1 MGSVFWDPEVLV
13 FCFGIMMDNCSLFE
27 GICAILGCDP
37 DSPLVRPEPQVGYV
51 GSFERLFVFT
61 RPYAQSM
68 IVDGSKV
75 ALSSLIDEFLTADVS
90 CELYRRRHMRAYV
103 FCLLAGFLFN
113 RDPGF
118 GDLRLCPL
126 IRDMEDFQCIWGL
139 VLAETLQSLDRAAL
153 GFEDWSVSPIIL
165 QVTLFLL

>member
-1 MGSVFWDPEVLV
+1 M
-13 FCFGIMMDNCSLFE
+13 
-27 GICAILGCDP
+27 A
-37 DSPLVRPEPQVGYV
+37 
-51 GSFERLFVFT
+51 
-61 RPYAQSM
+61 
-68 IVDGSKV
+68 V
-75 ALSSLIDEFLTADVS
+75 ALSSLIDEFLIADVS
-90 CELYRRRHMRAYV
+90 HELYRRCHMRAYV

-113 RDPGF
+113 RDLGF

-126 IRDMEDFQCIWGL
+126 IRDMEDFECIGGL